1 MGKLDC
7 HRPGAGVGTRS
18 RHYVCGLNRLD
29 SLDYIRGQ
37 ASRQAAGG
45 CAQVSRLPLSWKK
58 THGASSQWVTWNNE
72 GWDWGLLGAPG
83 EGTDS
88 Q

>member
-18 RHYVCGLNRLD
+18 RLYVCGLNGLD

-37 ASRQAAGG
+37 AGRQAG
-45 CAQVSRLPLSWKK
+45 CRGMCP
-58 THGASSQWVTWNNE
+58 SQQATVELEENPW
-72 GWDWGLLGAPG
+72 
-83 EGTDS
+83 S
-88 Q
+88 